1 MSNFILLNCTKSNNY
16 IIMNQIEKPLS
27 ILLIVGAIIFS
38 FMYNSNN
45 GYSVKSTNTET
56 GYFINSANLD
66 DGYNVTNAELKN
78 PVFLKAWF
86 GLETETIDEVA
97 IEDSISTEQ
106 NMSELI
112 EEVSEDNLEEV
123 TEVVN
128 EELIEEVEGSEIDNN
143 TDK

>member
-1 MSNFILLNCTKSNNY
+1 
-16 IIMNQIEKPLS
+16 MNQIEKPLS

-112 EEVSEDNLEEV
+112 EEV
-123 TEVVN
+123 
-128 EELIEEVEGSEIDNN
+128 EGSEIDNN

>member
-112 EEVSEDNLEEV
+112 EEV

-128 EELIEEVEGSEIDNN
+128 EELIEEVEGSEIDDNI
-143 TDK
+143 DK

>member
-1 MSNFILLNCTKSNNY
+1 
-16 IIMNQIEKPLS
+16 MNQIEKPLS
-27 ILLIVGAIIFS
+27 ILLIVGVIIFS

-45 GYSVKSTNTET
+45 GYSIKSTNTEM

-78 PVFLKAWF
+78 PVFLKALF
-86 GLETETIDEVA
+86 GLETKTIDEVA

-123 TEVVN
+123 IEVVN
-128 EELIEEVEGSEIDNN
+128 EELIEEVEGSEIDDN

>member
-1 MSNFILLNCTKSNNY
+1 
-16 IIMNQIEKPLS
+16 MNQIEKPLS
-27 ILLIVGAIIFS
+27 ILLIVGAIIFT

-45 GYSVKSTNTET
+45 GYSVKSTNTEM

-66 DGYNVTNAELKN
+66 DGYNITKAELKN

-97 IEDSISTEQ
+97 IEDSISISTEQ

-112 EEVSEDNLEEV
+112 EEVSEDNSEEIV
-123 TEVVN
+123 ELVID
-128 EELIEEVEGSEIDNN
+128 ELIEEVEGSEIDDK

>member
-1 MSNFILLNCTKSNNY
+1 
-16 IIMNQIEKPLS
+16 MNQIEKPLS

-45 GYSVKSTNTET
+45 GYSVKSTNTEM

-66 DGYNVTNAELKN
+66 EGYNVTNSELKN

-112 EEVSEDNLEEV
+112 EEVSEEI
-123 TEVVN
+123 TELVN
-128 EELIEEVEGSEIDNN
+128 EELIEEVEGSEVDDN

>member
-1 MSNFILLNCTKSNNY
+1 
-16 IIMNQIEKPLS
+16 MNQIEKPLS
-27 ILLIVGAIIFS
+27 ILLIVGVIIFS

-45 GYSVKSTNTET
+45 GYSIKSTNTEM

-86 GLETETIDEVA
+86 GLETKTIDEVA
-97 IEDSISTEQ
+97 IEDSISTQQ

-112 EEVSEDNLEEV
+112 EEVSEGILEEV

-128 EELIEEVEGSEIDNN
+128 EELIEEVEGSEIDDN

>member
-1 MSNFILLNCTKSNNY
+1 MSKFILLNCTKSNNY

-27 ILLIVGAIIFS
+27 ILLIVGVIIFS

-45 GYSVKSTNTET
+45 GYSIKSTNTEM

-78 PVFLKAWF
+78 PVFLKALF
-86 GLETETIDEVA
+86 GLETKTIDEVA
-97 IEDSISTEQ
+97 IEDSISTQQ

-112 EEVSEDNLEEV
+112 EEVSEDKLEEV
-123 TEVVN
+123 IEVVN
-128 EELIEEVEGSEIDNN
+128 EELIEEVEGSEIDDN

>member
-1 MSNFILLNCTKSNNY
+1 
-16 IIMNQIEKPLS
+16 MNQIEKPLS
-27 ILLIVGAIIFS
+27 ILLIVGVIIFS

-45 GYSVKSTNTET
+45 GYSIKSTNTEM

-86 GLETETIDEVA
+86 GLETKTIDEVA
-97 IEDSISTEQ
+97 IEDSISTQQ

-112 EEVSEDNLEEV
+112 EEVSEDKLEEV
-123 TEVVN
+123 IEVVN
-128 EELIEEVEGSEIDNN
+128 EELIEEVEGSEIDDN

>member
-112 EEVSEDNLEEV
+112 EEV

>member
-1 MSNFILLNCTKSNNY
+1 
-16 IIMNQIEKPLS
+16 MNQIEKPLS

-112 EEVSEDNLEEV
+112 EFSEDNTQEIE
-123 TEVVN
+123 EVVN
-128 EELIEEVEGSEIDNN
+128 VELIEEVERSEIDDN

>member
-1 MSNFILLNCTKSNNY
+1 
-16 IIMNQIEKPLS
+16 MNQIEKPLS
-27 ILLIVGAIIFS
+27 ILLIVGAIVFS

-112 EEVSEDNLEEV
+112 EEVSEDNLEKV

>member
-1 MSNFILLNCTKSNNY
+1 
-16 IIMNQIEKPLS
+16 MNQIEKPLS

-112 EEVSEDNLEEV
+112 EEVSEDNLEKV

>member
-1 MSNFILLNCTKSNNY
+1 
-16 IIMNQIEKPLS
+16 MNQIEKPLS

-112 EEVSEDNLEEV
+112 EEV